1 MTDSTQGA
9 SPLIAAMRHL
19 TARQQVIARNIA
31 NADTPGYRARE
42 LTRPDFAA
50 HLGRAGAGTV
60 ARPAI
65 APTPAMLALGAS
77 ERGGGSGGGS
87 GRLVTDRAISE
98 IKPDG
103 NTVTLEDQVMKLG
116 QIQAEFNAAA
126 GLYAKQVALMR
137 RAVRGA

>member
-1 MTDSTQGA
+1 MTDPTQGA
-9 SPLIAAMRHL
+9 SPLVAAMRHL

-42 LTRPDFAA
+42 LTRPDFAT

-77 ERGGGSGGGS
+77 ERGGGS

>member
-1 MTDSTQGA
+1 MTDPTQGA
-9 SPLIAAMRHL
+9 SPLVAAMRHL

-60 ARPAI
+60 ARPTI

-77 ERGGGSGGGS
+77 ERGGGSG
-87 GRLVTDRAISE
+87 RLVADRAISE